1 MARSS
6 SAASNANS
14 KKRVY
19 FGSFRKSAESE
30 FMPETAGAALQDSP
44 RWSRITV
51 WLAAGL
57 IISAVVWA
65 KFAVLQEVTMGE
77 GKAIPSSKVQ
87 VIQNLEGGIVTEIF
101 VREGQMVNKGD
112 TLLRLDDTRFQSN
125 KGESEVDRYT
135 LTAQVERLS
144 AEAEGRAFKLP
155 DEVISKAPQVAAD
168 EQSLYQSRQRRL
180 NSEQR
185 TLNEQLRQKTQEL
198 AEFRSKQEQYRNSL
212 GLLQQE
218 LNMSAPLVGSGAVSP
233 VEILR
238 LKRSAVEIRGSMD
251 ATTLAIPRAES
262 AINEIKSK
270 IDESVQSF
278 RSDAAKEL
286 NEKRTDLSKITAS
299 SIAID
304 DRVTRTTVISP
315 VHGIVKQLK
324 VNTIGGVV
332 QPGSDLVEIVPLED
346 NLLIE
351 AKVRPQDVAFL
362 HPGQKAMVKFS
373 AYDYTIY
380 GGLQAKLEL
389 IGADTITDDKGNSF
403 YLIQVRTDKNHLGS
417 DAKPL
422 LIIPGMIATVDI
434 ITGEKSVMD
443 YLLKPVLKARTE
455 AMRER

>member
-1 MARSS
+1 
-6 SAASNANS
+6 
-14 KKRVY
+14 
-19 FGSFRKSAESE
+19 
-30 FMPETAGAALQDSP
+30 
-44 RWSRITV
+44 
-51 WLAAGL
+51 
-57 IISAVVWA
+57 
-65 KFAVLQEVTMGE
+65 
-77 GKAIPSSKVQ
+77 
-87 VIQNLEGGIVTEIF
+87 
-101 VREGQMVNKGD
+101 
-112 TLLRLDDTRFQSN
+112 
-125 KGESEVDRYT
+125 
-135 LTAQVERLS
+135 
-144 AEAEGRAFKLP
+144 
-155 DEVISKAPQVAAD
+155 
-168 EQSLYQSRQRRL
+168 
-180 NSEQR
+180 
-185 TLNEQLRQKTQEL
+185 
-198 AEFRSKQEQYRNSL
+198 
-212 GLLQQE
+212 LQQE

-270 IDESVQSF
+270 VQESEFAF
-278 RSDAAKEL
+278 RSDASKDL
-286 NEKRTDLSKITAS
+286 NEKRAELAKLTATR
-299 SIAID
+299 IAID
-304 DRVTRTTVISP
+304 DRVTRTTVVSP